1 MWLSLYRL
9 RLSLR
14 WMSCILQKIIH
25 QISFP
30 LTRILL
36 PLVNGWLSLVPLV
49 GVTILLITSIF
60 QHSHNSFIY
69 NQTFL
74 ISTKPFLGQ
83 TCALISN
90 VHPKIFILN
99 FWPKKYFFYYEQF
112 YEIRNILSSKV
123 SFISL
128 TIPSIGNK
136 NNHMQAQVII
146 RVHPFVL
153 FSIPPHIIIGNIN
166 KFLCIHVNICKPKI
180 NMHGKHYKKINIT

>member
-1 MWLSLYRL
+1 VYVYSLCSLGAHHTWHPRQNSPNKLLHICLRWHRRWGSSYMIYSSLYLMLRLSCSKWWRSIPVYMWLSLYRL
-9 RLSLR
+9 RLSVR

-36 PLVNGWLSLVPLV
+36 PELTDDSVLYLV
-49 GVTILLITSIF
+49 GVTILLITSTF

-90 VHPKIFILN
+90 VHPKLFILN
-99 FWPKKYFFYYEQF
+99 FWPKKYIFLLWT
-112 YEIRNILSSKV
+112 ILW
-123 SFISL
+123 
-128 TIPSIGNK
+128 N
-136 NNHMQAQVII
+136 
-146 RVHPFVL
+146 
-153 FSIPPHIIIGNIN
+153 
-166 KFLCIHVNICKPKI
+166 
-180 NMHGKHYKKINIT
+180 